1 MKKVINLMKII
12 IATIKS
18 WNIKN
23 FFVLK
28 NKFNEIDFF
37 LIDNKEKLTKE
48 YIKKIN
54 PDYLFFPHW
63 SWKIPEEIYKNYK
76 CIVFHMT
83 DLPFGKGGSPLQNL
97 IIKGIKQTKISAID
111 VSKELDSGNIY
122 IKKDLDISIGSA
134 EEIFIKASRIIFFE
148 MIPYIIKNNPTP
160 KKQVGKEVIFKRR
173 KPNESNI
180 LNQKKLDLEKLYD
193 FIRMLDAKNYP
204 LAFIKLENLKI
215 EFSEIHIKNN
225 KLVGRFEVVED
236 E

>member
-1 MKKVINLMKII
+1 MKII